1 MIPET
6 PGFKLEDD
14 NYCFVCGRD
23 NPIGLRLNL
32 VFYAGRISSEFILQK
47 QYQGY
52 KDIIHGGLISS
63 ILDEAMIHVALA
75 QGIKV
80 VTAEMSVRFK
90 RPLFTGERAVVEAQI
105 IKSGRKLIEASAF
118 VKGADLRLIAEAQAK
133 MMVMGSFS
141 RPVLK

>member
-1 MIPET
+1 MPET
-6 PGFKLEDD
+6 SAFKLEDD

-23 NPIGLRLNL
+23 NPIGLRMNL
-32 VFYAGRISSEFILQK
+32 AFHAGRIHSEFILQK

-63 ILDEAMIHVALA
+63 VLDEAMIHVALA

-90 RPLFTGERAVVEAQI
+90 SSLLVGEKAVVEAQI

-118 VKGADLRLIAEAQAK
+118 IKGPGLRLIAEAQAK
-133 MMVMGSFS
+133 LMVMGSFS
-141 RPVLK
+141 RPVVR

>member
-1 MIPET
+1 MIPEI
-6 PGFKLEDD
+6 PAFKLEDD

-32 VFYAGRISSEFILQK
+32 VFHAGRIHSEFILPK

-52 KDIIHGGLISS
+52 KDITHGGIISS
-63 ILDEAMIHVALA
+63 VLDEAMIHVALA

-90 RPLFTGERAVVEAQI
+90 RPLFTGEKAVVEAQI
-105 IKSGRKLIEASAF
+105 IKSGRKLIEASAS
-118 VKGADLRLIAEAQAK
+118 VKGSDLRLIAEAQAK